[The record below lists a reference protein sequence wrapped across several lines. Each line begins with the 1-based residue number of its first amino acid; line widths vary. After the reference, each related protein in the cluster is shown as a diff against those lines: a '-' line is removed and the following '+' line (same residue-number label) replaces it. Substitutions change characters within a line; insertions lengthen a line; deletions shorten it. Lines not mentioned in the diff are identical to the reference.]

1 VPSKLLFG
9 VFFPVDGLGCE
20 GIQTLQNFP
29 DKKKENSLKKSLCKF

>member
-20 GIQTLQNFP
+20 GFQTLQNFP